1 MIRVGDTVKIKA
13 LADRGQP
20 EFEERV
26 GTTGTAK
33 GNRIIDG
40 STIGV
45 LVEFDDGT
53 VGWFYEKELDKA

>member
-1 MIRVGDTVKIKA
+1 MIRVGDTVKVQT

-20 EFEERV
+20 EFEKRV
-26 GTTGTAK
+26 GTTGTVK

-45 LVEFDDGT
+45 LVEFKDGE
-53 VGWFYEKELDKA
+53 VAWFYEKELAAA